1 MPINPYTGRSDLDVL
16 AKMARPSWRE
26 LEFECSAMEWGFS
39 QSHAQHLYPDR
50 DAGYIESTGRNPSTF
65 KFTAMFRNGI
75 VTKDALPAF
84 PGQWT
89 KFVQACADR
98 SAGKLSHPALGTLT
112 VKCTSFSSSWVA
124 EKRDGA
130 DVSVEF
136 IEATDEASELDA
148 LLAQGSPLGNCFAEA
163 RNLDDALGNVSP
175 VPTLPQSLKPSLLD
189 SIKQLS
195 GAIEQFKLG
204 VGQIAGKIDSYASA
218 VGQLADSIRDADDPK
233 SYRALE
239 ACDRLFASLLR
250 LSEEVT
256 RKAKPLSLA
265 LLPFTTNLA
274 GAAKA
279 FGMTVAD
286 FVQYNPTLASRA
298 TLPVGTPVVILL

>member
-16 AKMARPSWRE
+16 AKMARPSWRDV
-26 LEFECSAMEWGFS
+26 EFECSAMEWGFT
-39 QSHAQHLYPDR
+39 QAHAQHLYPDR

-65 KFTAMFRNGI
+65 RFTAMFRNGI

-112 VKCTSFSSSWVA
+112 VKCTSFQSSWVA

-130 DVSVEF
+130 DVAVEF
-136 IEATDEASELDA
+136 VEATDEASELDA
-148 LLAQGSPLGNCFAEA
+148 LLAQGSPLGNCFSAA
-163 RNLDDALGNVSP
+163 RDLDDALGNVSP
-175 VPTLPQSLKPSLLD
+175 EPTLPEALRPSLLD

-195 GAIEQFKLG
+195 GAVEQFKLG
-204 VGQIAGKIDSYASA
+204 VGNIAGQLDAYASA
-218 VGQLADSIRDADDPK
+218 VGQLSDSIRDANNPK
-233 SYRALE
+233 DYRVLD
-239 ACDRLFASLLR
+239 ACERLFASLLR

-256 RKAKPLSLA
+256 RKSKPVA
-265 LLPFTTNLA
+265 PAIVPFTTTLA
-274 GAAKA
+274 GAAAYFKMSV
-279 FGMTVAD
+279 GD
-286 FVQYNPTLASRA
+286 FVQYNPVLASRA
-298 TLPVGTPVVILL
+298 TILASTPVVVLL